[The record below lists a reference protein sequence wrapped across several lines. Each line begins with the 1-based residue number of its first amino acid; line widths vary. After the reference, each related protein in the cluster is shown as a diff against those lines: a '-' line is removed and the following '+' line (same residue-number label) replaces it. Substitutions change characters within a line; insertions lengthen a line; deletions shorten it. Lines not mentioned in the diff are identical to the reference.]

1 MKVKKGFA
9 GSARPVSNAAANVIY
24 KDPQSVTDV
33 GVPKA
38 AALAMSKT
46 DEKQQTT
53 NTSSFKLRGWFL
65 PGLAV
70 LAALLLVF
78 FVFRSQETDAD
89 RATRNLVAALRNRR
103 FIEPRLCGGFSAGAF
118 NPNRDDKSGV
128 DANQLETAR
137 ASILDAVNVG
147 YPQSHLAYARLLLNQ
162 NEKLPTVSKHLR
174 MVIDSGTDAAEAH
187 NDLGACLFQQG
198 EFEDALDEFNLSLKT
213 KPRLQEALF
222 NRALCYEQLQ
232 LRQPAL
238 SAFAGL
244 EKTEDD
250 QSWLREIRQRSAKL
264 SEGTPAP
271 PYDREV
277 AALDHA
283 FAVGKL
289 DDVKTAVKNRL
300 ELVTHHALADL
311 VKGYLEAA
319 AANDVAKAE
328 SIVRELSFIG
338 GEISATHGDT
348 EVDDAVRY
356 LKSLPQAEL
365 SKELALVSECVA
377 TARKPGDN
385 RAVFNRLTNV
395 FRLRSNA
402 VFQSLSGWFLGRQLY
417 TTNNYLE
424 SAVTLKS
431 LIPFVSEHKWH
442 TRRMVLMGQLGLA
455 LSRLGQDSQA
465 IVYFNQ
471 SLLLAR
477 QLNTLVAKYLQNLA
491 LPYWHIGALDKA
503 LKYLRDSIDQSML
516 EGPELNELAYDYL
529 QIADL
534 YRLRARH
541 DLAILNAAES
551 LRFADL
557 AKHDRYAAQASSF
570 MAVEHAQL
578 GDSESAKND
587 LARSF
592 QALEALEGSSANTY
606 NRPLVLTRA
615 ADVALRANDAQRA
628 LQYYDDAEKLLS
640 SAQEKSLPMV
650 RVLRGRAEALI
661 SVGQTRLAKENL
673 ERAVQILESYRATIV
688 SSTDR
693 SYFLETSQDVFDSL
707 IALIMNGT
715 GKEREAF
722 ELTERGR
729 ARALLDDISRNAANT
744 TVKTSAEAASVPSP
758 PGKRVVL
765 QALEQQLP
773 EDLTVA
779 VYSVTDRGT
788 SIFLVTRSNF
798 EVETSPA
805 TSLSLEDLTNRYLS
819 NLQNPET
826 VDDTD
831 AQAELSSQAKQ
842 LYDLLIAPI
851 RKRLRVDS
859 TLCIV
864 PDKSLHFL
872 SFGGLQDAAGSYLV
886 EQYRLT
892 YAPSAS
898 VLLQSI
904 DDSARRARLGPEKI
918 FAVGN
923 PKFDRT
929 YFPDLKDL
937 KESESEA
944 LEAAAFYPVKSSLIG
959 AAATKSRV
967 LNELRQCNVAHLASH
982 CLINSST
989 PWGAALVLADPN
1001 SDRTVVPSGQKDIA
1015 DAEHRDELLSMSEI
1029 SQVPMPRTRL
1039 VVLSACQTG
1048 LGRYFKGEGVV
1059 SLVRPFISSGVPSV
1073 VASLW
1078 SVDSQ
1083 ATRDLMVAFHKQRT
1097 SNSGKTAAA
1106 LQAAQR
1112 QMLTGHYKH
1121 PYYWAAFVVV
1131 GI

>member
-1 MKVKKGFA
+1 M
-9 GSARPVSNAAANVIY
+9 SNN
-24 KDPQSVTDV
+24 
-33 GVPKA
+33 
-38 AALAMSKT
+38 
-46 DEKQQTT
+46 DEKQKTT
-53 NTSSFKLRGWFL
+53 IPDFFKSRGWFFL
-65 PGLAV
+65 GVIAVALGLTGIF
-70 LAALLLVF
+70 ALK
-78 FVFRSQETDAD
+78 RHETEAD
-89 RATRNLVAALRNRR
+89 RATRPLVVAFRNRR
-103 FIEPRLCGGFSAGAF
+103 FVEPRISGGFSAGRFDA
-118 NPNRDDKSGV
+118 NRDDPAGV
-128 DANQLETAR
+128 DNNQLESAR
-137 ASILDAVNVG
+137 ASILDSVAAG
-147 YPQSHLAYARLLLNQ
+147 HPASHLAYARLLLCE
-162 NEKLPTVSKHLR
+162 NEKLSTAAKHLR
-174 MVIDSGTDAAEAH
+174 IVINSGKDAPEAH

-198 EFEDALDEFNLSLKT
+198 RVEDALDEFNLALNT
-213 KPRLQEALF
+213 KPRMKEALF
-222 NRALCYEQLQ
+222 NRALCYEELQ
-232 LRQPAL
+232 LRGPAL
-238 SAFAGL
+238 TAFAGL
-244 EKTEDD
+244 EKTEEDP
-250 QSWLREIRQRSAKL
+250 SWLNETRQRRAKL
-264 SEGTPAP
+264 SEGTPAS

-277 AALDHA
+277 AALDDA
-283 FAVGKL
+283 FAAGKL

-311 VKGYLEAA
+311 VKSYLEAA

-328 SIVRELSFIG
+328 SIVRELSFVG

-385 RAVFNRLTNV
+385 RAVFNRLTDV
-395 FRLRSNA
+395 FRSRSNT

-424 SAVTLKS
+424 SASTLKS
-431 LIPFVSEHKWH
+431 LIAFVSEHKWQ

-465 IVYFNQ
+465 IVYFDQ

-477 QLNTLVAKYLQNLA
+477 QLNTLVAKYLQNLS

-557 AKHDRYAAQASSF
+557 AKHHRYAAQASSF

-592 QALEALEGSSANTY
+592 QALEALEESSANTY

-615 ADVALRANDAQRA
+615 ANVALRANDPQRA

-661 SVGQTRLAKENL
+661 SVGQTQLAKENL

-693 SYFLETSQDVFDSL
+693 SYFLETSQDVFNSL

-715 GKEREAF
+715 GNEHEAF

-729 ARALLDDISRNAANT
+729 ARALLDDISSNAAKS
-744 TVKTSAEAASVPSP
+744 TVKTAAEAASAPSP

-765 QALEQQLP
+765 PTLLQQLP
-773 EDLTVA
+773 EDLTLA

-788 SIFLVTRSNF
+788 SIFLVKRSHF
-798 EVETSPA
+798 EVKTSRA
-805 TSLSLEDLTNRYLS
+805 TSSELEDLTNRYLS
-819 NLQNPET
+819 NLQNPDT

-851 RKRLRVDS
+851 REQIRDDS

-886 EQYRLT
+886 ERYRLT

-898 VLLQSI
+898 VLLQCI
-904 DDSARRARLGPEKI
+904 DDSARRARSGPEKI

-923 PKFDRT
+923 PRFDRA

-944 LEAAAFYPVKSSLIG
+944 LEAASFYPVKSSLIG

-989 PWGAALVLADPN
+989 PWGAALVLATPS
-1001 SDRTVVPSGQKDIA
+1001 SDRAAVPAEQKDIT
-1015 DAEHRDELLSMSEI
+1015 DAEHADELLSMSEI